1 MRRIAIALMLLCL
14 AFGTRAE
21 NKLTLSS
28 AEGAPGD
35 EVTVSIALAN
45 SDAVSSLQVSIPLD
59 DNLTLVEGSGMLG
72 SRCADHLLTV
82 GVKDGV
88 LNVLIYS
95 VTMAAISGDEGEVAS
110 FRLKL
115 GNQPKTV
122 ALTPQK
128 IMLSNTDG
136 QTVEGAAT
144 GAEVTT
150 RCAKAQYDVMEVDF
164 GEVPIRSSYERTV
177 TVTNVGNADLTV
189 TGLTFS
195 DVHVFSSTTP
205 LPMVVPVGA
214 SKTLNVTY
222 APVER
227 GSISKTLRV
236 ECNSISKLN
245 TIALKAQPFAVNEL
259 HVQSASGVSDE
270 EVTVFMTMNNMDAI
284 SGYQVE
290 YELPQQFAYVDGSF
304 ELSSRKKDH
313 VSAVSLDGNRLRI
326 IAYSPSDQA
335 FDGDDGVIGSFRVRL
350 TGRYGTT
357 LTPVKTVLSATINS
371 QVENVVSAVYGG
383 YLEIRSPLISCDGNV
398 DFGAVAVTEACEQ
411 QLVVRNYGSAPL
423 TISRVTFGNEALSV
437 KEELPLSIPTWESR
451 TLTVVY
457 DSQEEKPFETV
468 MNIYSN
474 DPELRMR
481 TVNVSGSRFAPNYLR
496 VETPDVFVDEA
507 LTVRLVMDNYDPVE
521 GVQFDLEYPA
531 DHYSLADN
539 SWKLSQRAEGMTVTT
554 RQVDEHTLR
563 YFCYFLSGQSVEAG
577 SGEMMILTLQPQGG
591 EVADGQYVVAV
602 RNVKMGTSTLTDK
615 YAGQDVESI
624 FAVKPH
630 RPVTV
635 TATSYARQYGEP
647 NPTFAFTTEGAELT
661 GTPAIMCEATAESPV
676 GEYPIVI
683 SKGTVMNEEDTYVNG
698 TLTIT
703 KAPLV
708 ISVGS
713 YTKEIGDAMPDFVP
727 VYSGWK
733 NNETSE
739 VLTKLPVVSCE
750 ATAQSKPGEYAVTVA
765 GAEAQN
771 YEISYTA
778 GVLVVT
784 VSSGVNVVKDGV
796 EPFDVYSLAG
806 VLVRRQTTTLKGLP
820 SGVYLVKG
828 QKIIV
833 R

>member
-1 MRRIAIALMLLCL
+1 MRRIAIVLMLLCL
-14 AFGTRAE
+14 AIGTRAE

-59 DNLTLVEGSGMLG
+59 DNLALVEGSGMLG
-72 SRCADHLLTV
+72 SRCADHSLTV

-115 GNQPKTV
+115 GSQPKTV

-128 IMLSNTDG
+128 ITLSNTDG
-136 QTVEGAAT
+136 QTVESAAT

-205 LPMVVPVGA
+205 LPMVVPVGV

-259 HVQSASGVSDE
+259 HVQPASGVSDE

-398 DFGAVAVTEACEQ
+398 DFGAVAVTEVCEQ

-437 KEELPLSIPTWESR
+437 KEELPLSIPTWENR

-507 LTVRLVMDNYDPVE
+507 LTVRLVMDNYDAVE

-531 DHYSLADN
+531 GYYSLADN

-577 SGEMMILTLQPQGG
+577 NGEMMTLTLQPQGG

-624 FAVKPH
+624 FTVKTH

-635 TATSYARQYGEP
+635 TATSYTRQYGEP
-647 NPTFAFTTEGAELT
+647 NPTFAFTTEGAELI

-683 SKGTVMNEEDTYVNG
+683 SKGTVMNEEDTYANG

-713 YTKEIGDAMPDFVP
+713 YTKEKGDAMPDFVP

-739 VLTKLPVVSCE
+739 VLIKLPVVSCE

-796 EPFDVYSLAG
+796 EPFAVYSLAG